1 MEDKINMMIHTF
13 VAVLHEVKMTK
24 YVLSSILSKMGYKP
38 EQIEGLIQKAADN
51 ASEEV
56 MDAMK
61 ELTRNMVEE
70 KEKTIKEQE

>member
-24 YVLSSILSKMGYKP
+24 YLLSTLLSKQGCP
-38 EQIEGLIQKAADN
+38 AELIEGIVQKAADN